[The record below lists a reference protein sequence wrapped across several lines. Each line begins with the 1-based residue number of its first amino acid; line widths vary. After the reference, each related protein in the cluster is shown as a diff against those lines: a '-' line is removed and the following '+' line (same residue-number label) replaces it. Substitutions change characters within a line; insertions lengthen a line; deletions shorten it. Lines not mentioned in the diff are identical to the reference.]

1 MLGRDLHA
9 VGLSHEEAR
18 VELEAAGMPT
28 PYVDAFFGFF
38 VDGTLD
44 ESVVLPT
51 CGRSPAGRRV
61 PSPTGRG
68 RTRTPSEGQA
78 P

>member
-51 CGRSPAGRRV
+51 VREV
-61 PSPTGRG
+61 TGRAPRAFADWA
-68 RTRTPSEGQA
+68 RTHA
-78 P
+78 DAF